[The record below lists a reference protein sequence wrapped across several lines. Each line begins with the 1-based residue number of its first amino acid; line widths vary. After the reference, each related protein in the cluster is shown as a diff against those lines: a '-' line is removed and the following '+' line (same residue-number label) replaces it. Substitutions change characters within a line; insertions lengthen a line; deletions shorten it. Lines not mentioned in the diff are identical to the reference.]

1 MNNDGLSWQDPEK
14 LARHIGKTLRNIRNE
29 RGLNLQELAAMTDVS
44 TLTLGKIERGE
55 ANPSLTIIWKIAN
68 GLSIPISALLVEKQE
83 VQISRVNE
91 GSKVISAN
99 DALTLEPM
107 FTSSGYGSLETH
119 RAFLKPD
126 SEYCADAHQPGVIE
140 FVTVMEGSV
149 SVKVQDQ
156 LFELGQYDSI
166 KFHADKEHS
175 YINRGATEAVL
186 HFVMIYSGRTD

>member
-1 MNNDGLSWQDPEK
+1 MNNDGLTWQDPEK
-14 LARHIGKTLRNIRNE
+14 LAQHVGATLRNIRKD
-29 RGLNLQELAAMTDVS
+29 RGLHLQDLAEITGVS

-83 VQISRVNE
+83 IQISRKNE
-91 GSKVISAN
+91 GNKVISAN
-99 DALTLEPM
+99 DSLTLEPM

-119 RAFLKPD
+119 RAFLKPE

-149 SVKVQDQ
+149 CVKVEDEV
-156 LFELGQYDSI
+156 FELGQYDSI

-175 YINRGATEAVL
+175 YINKNATEAVL
-186 HFVMIYSGRTD
+186 HFVMIYTGRTD

>member
-1 MNNDGLSWQDPEK
+1 MNNDSLTWQDPEK
-14 LARHIGKTLRNIRNE
+14 LARHVGKTLRNIRNE
-29 RGLNLQELAAMTDVS
+29 RGLNLQELSEITDVS

-83 VQISRVNE
+83 VQISRKNE

-99 DALTLEPM
+99 ESLTLEPM

-126 SEYCADAHQPGVIE
+126 SEYRADAHQSGVIE
-140 FVTVMEGSV
+140 FVTVMEG
-149 SVKVQDQ
+149 KVQVKLEEDV
-156 LFELGQYDSI
+156 FELGQYDSI

-175 YINRGATEAVL
+175 YINIEPKEAVL
-186 HFVMIYSGRTD
+186 HFVMIYTGRTD

>member
-1 MNNDGLSWQDPEK
+1 MSNDSLTWEDPEK
-14 LARHIGKTLRNIRNE
+14 LARHVGMTLRTIRNE
-29 RGLNLQELAAMTDVS
+29 RGLNLQELASITNVS

-83 VQISRVNE
+83 VQISRKNK

-99 DALTLEPM
+99 ESLTLEPM

-126 SEYCADAHQPGVIE
+126 SEYRADAHQPGVIE
-140 FVTVMEGSV
+140 FVTVMEG
-149 SVKVQDQ
+149 KVQVK
-156 LFELGQYDSI
+156 LEEEIFELGQYDSM
-166 KFHADKEHS
+166 KFHADKDHS
-175 YINRGATEAVL
+175 YINTEPTEAVL
-186 HFVMIYSGRTD
+186 HFVMIYTGRAD